1 VSRATVEAAGVALA
15 VEEWGEGP
23 PVLLLHGPAL
33 DRSSW
38 AETVEALGEGVRA
51 LAYDRRGYGES
62 RAYEAL
68 RATTVPEQAED
79 AARVLEARDASP
91 ALLCAHD
98 VSALT
103 ALDLLIRHPGLVR
116 GAVLVEPAML
126 SLVAAGREATAELRE
141 VIERGAREGGPAGAV
156 EAYLEDL
163 GGAAVLERLGPER
176 ADRARAAA
184 RPFAA
189 DLASAPAWE
198 YVPRELRALRAPITV
213 VSGSRSPDVRRAAAQ
228 ALVELVP
235 SARLLEID
243 AGHYVP
249 LEAPAAL
256 ADAAR
261 AMV

>member
-1 VSRATVEAAGVALA
+1 MSRTTVEAAGVALA

-38 AETVEALGEGVRA
+38 AETVEALGEGVRT

-62 RAYEAL
+62 RTVEAL
-68 RATTVPEQAED
+68 RATSVSEQAED
-79 AARVLEARDASP
+79 AARVLEACAAGP
-91 ALLCAHD
+91 VLLCAHD

-103 ALDLLIRHPGLVR
+103 ALDLLVRHPGLVH

-141 VIERGAREGGPAGAV
+141 VIQRGAREGGPAGAV
-156 EAYLEDL
+156 DAYLEDL
-163 GGAAVLERLGPER
+163 GGAGVLERLGPER

-189 DLASAPAWE
+189 DLAAAPAWE
-198 YVPRELRALRAPITV
+198 YVPRELRGLRAPITV
-213 VSGSRSPDVRRAAAQ
+213 VSGTRSPEVRRAAAR

-235 SARLLEID
+235 SARLVEID
-243 AGHYVP
+243 AGHYLP
-249 LEAPAAL
+249 LEAPGEL
-256 ADAAR
+256 ADVVR
-261 AMV
+261 TML